1 MTKLITRVRAYIQFL
16 IIAIEYLYMILC
28 TEDFVR
34 YRIIRDEYSDDDDDY
49 ELGHENIHTRELPR
63 DTNAPLST
71 GRRGGHKFSAMST
84 KTENFAPE
92 ESILI
97 TENQASSLRRKC
109 QSCNRD
115 GYPICTNLY

>member
-1 MTKLITRVRAYIQFL
+1 
-16 IIAIEYLYMILC
+16 MILC

-34 YRIIRDEYSDDDDDY
+34 YRIIRDEYSDDDDN

-71 GRRGGHKFSAMST
+71 GRRGGNKFSALST

-97 TENQASSLRRKC
+97 TENQGSSLRRKC
-109 QSCNRD
+109 QSCNLD